1 MMRLRKSIALMML
14 VGLMASAPEA
24 RPQPTSDV
32 ADPGDV
38 LQITVYAGG
47 EKQDDFTA
55 TVSPER
61 TITCPLIGVWKLVDA
76 GTTEIAARLGA
87 ALAQGYYLDPQVLV
101 SVKEHGAKI
110 FVLGE
115 VKKPG
120 VFALRDGPT
129 ALSAC
134 VLAGGFT
141 DFASPRRVKI
151 TRLVDGKPKLI
162 QVDLIRVQQGKA
174 HDLPLR
180 DGDRIEVPQRWF

>member
-1 MMRLRKSIALMML
+1 MMRLRRSIALMML

-24 RPQPTSDV
+24 RPQPTFDV

-47 EKQDDFTA
+47 EKQEDFTA

-61 TITCPLIGVWKLVDA
+61 TITCPLIGVWKLVDT
-76 GTTEIAARLGA
+76 GTMEIAARLGA

-115 VKKPG
+115 VKSPG
-120 VFALRDGPT
+120 VFALRDGST

>member
-1 MMRLRKSIALMML
+1 MMRMRSSIALMTL
-14 VGLMASAPEA
+14 VALLAGAPEV
-24 RPQPTSDV
+24 RPQPTSDT
-32 ADPGDV
+32 ADPGDI
-38 LQITVYAGG
+38 LQITIYAGG
-47 EKQDDFTA
+47 EKQEDFTA

-61 TITCPLIGVWKLVDA
+61 TITCPLIGVWKLGDT
-76 GTTEIAARLGA
+76 GTAEIAAKLGE

-120 VFALRDGPT
+120 VFALHDGPT

-141 DFASPRRVKI
+141 DFASARRVKI

-162 QVDLIRVQQGKA
+162 QVDLIRVQRGKA

>member
-1 MMRLRKSIALMML
+1 MRLRRSIALMML

-61 TITCPLIGVWKLVDA
+61 TITCPLIGVWRLVDT

-115 VKKPG
+115 VKSPG

>member
-1 MMRLRKSIALMML
+1 MMRLRRPIALMML
-14 VGLMASAPEA
+14 VGLMASAPEV
-24 RPQPTSDV
+24 RPQPASDA

-38 LQITVYAGG
+38 LQITIYAGG
-47 EKQDDFTA
+47 EKQEDFTA
-55 TVSPER
+55 TVSAER
-61 TITCPLIGVWKLVDA
+61 TITCPLIGVWKIGDG
-76 GTTEIAARLGA
+76 GTAEIAARLGT
-87 ALAQGYYLDPQVLV
+87 ALAQGYYVDPQVLV
-101 SVKEHGAKI
+101 SVKERGAKI

-115 VKKPG
+115 VKSPG
-120 VFALRDGPT
+120 VFPLRDGPT

-162 QVDLIRVQQGKA
+162 QVDLIRVRRGKA

-180 DGDRIEVPQRWF
+180 DGDRIEVPQRRF